1 MLVQWE
7 QVKQRVLHTL
17 LGAGEDA
24 LDFSQDVEVRDRQPY
39 RCSWWHL
46 HIVNEF
52 RSSESVHVCVI
63 FNAFMNLSF
72 VVMNNKFRGCVS
84 VNVQVCQQHGGSI
97 NRDLVWVWRKHCC
110 VEIRTVKCRIVPAL
124 LGLTDSIIFVTQLNF
139 LDWICLLQRACQG
152 CDATHYLSTC
162 STKTN
167 KRAFSSQTQKH
178 YFYHHPEQET
188 KTRLWSYCVGLC
200 PSVCRAGGQ

>member
-1 MLVQWE
+1 MNF
-7 QVKQRVLHTL
+7 
-17 LGAGEDA
+17 AA
-24 LDFSQDVEVRDRQPY
+24 AS
-39 RCSWWHL
+39 
-46 HIVNEF
+46 
-52 RSSESVHVCVI
+52 RSMFVCVI
-63 FNAFMNLSF
+63 FNAFMNLLF

-84 VNVQVCQQHGGSI
+84 VNVQVCQQHGGFI

-110 VEIRTVKCRIVPAL
+110 VEIRTVKCRIVAAL

-167 KRAFSSQTQKH
+167 KLAFSSQTQKH